1 MRRATYPDE
10 GNVMKFA
17 NKFAVW
23 PLLAGSMMVA
33 SSMLSPSYA
42 ASSME
47 SEYIDKNCQDPKTA
61 ICGAIIVG
69 NAGSFTLDWV
79 SVKARDTQP
88 NALSIHP
95 NCPGTSK
102 KFDRNVPGA
111 NYNKYVV
118 PASCAY
124 KVTVKILSG
133 NKKDQNLYLTP
144 GCKIVV
150 KVKGDLN
157 SNKITVEAS
166 AISDQTPVNAN
177 KVPVDPQGYK
187 CGKQGKAGF

>member
-1 MRRATYPDE
+1 
-10 GNVMKFA
+10 MKTDYKPA
-17 NKFAVW
+17 IW
-23 PLLAGSMMVA
+23 LLLAGTLAIAATAFMPA
-33 SSMLSPSYA
+33 FA

-47 SEYIDKNCQDPKTA
+47 SEYIHEKCEDPKQA

-79 SVKARDTQP
+79 SVKARDSQP
-88 NALSIHP
+88 SVPTIHES
-95 NCPGTSK
+95 CPGTSK

-144 GCKIVV
+144 GCQIIV
-150 KVKGDLN
+150 KVKGDLR
-157 SNKITVEAS
+157 SNKLTVEAS
-166 AISDQTPVNAN
+166 KISDQTPTNSSG
-177 KVPVDPQGYK
+177 KPVDPLGYK
-187 CGKQGKAGF
+187 CGKQSKAGF

>member
-1 MRRATYPDE
+1 
-10 GNVMKFA
+10 MKFA
-17 NKFAVW
+17 QKLCVW
-23 PLLAGSMMVA
+23 PLFAGSLVIA

-47 SEYIDKNCQDPKTA
+47 SEYIDSDCEDPKTA
-61 ICGAIIVG
+61 VCGAIIVG

-88 NALSIHP
+88 DALSI
-95 NCPGTSK
+95 NKKCPGTSK

-144 GCKIVV
+144 GCKILV

-157 SNKITVEAS
+157 SNKLTVEAS
-166 AISDQTPVNAN
+166 AISDQTPVNSN
-177 KVPVDPQGYK
+177 KGPVDTQGYK
-187 CGKQGKAGF
+187 CGKQSKAGF

>member
-1 MRRATYPDE
+1 
-10 GNVMKFA
+10 MKLSH
-17 NKFAVW
+17 KLAVW
-23 PLLAGSMMVA
+23 PLLAGSLLID
-33 SSMLSPSYA
+33 SSILSPSFA

-88 NALSIHP
+88 NTFNIHEK
-95 NCPGTSK
+95 CLGTSK

-124 KVTVKILSG
+124 TVTVKILSG

-144 GCKIVV
+144 GCMILV
-150 KVKGDLN
+150 KVKGDLV
-157 SNKITVEAS
+157 SNKLTVEAS

-177 KVPVDPQGYK
+177 KVPIDPQGYK
-187 CGKQGKAGF
+187 CGKQSKAGF